1 MMKKYEADTTNPAK
15 SNPFTLSFG
24 NKPFEYVSRD
34 REFRSLIE
42 RINSEPPLSHC
53 FVITGVRGSGKTV
66 ALTTIKDHFEKEN
79 DWIVIELNPEDDMR
93 EGLAAKLYSE
103 AHIKHIFLEKDF
115 SFSFQGISFSI
126 HGKNPV
132 LNIDDLLDK
141 MIKAIAKQGKRILVA
156 VDEAT
161 NNQYMK
167 RFALS
172 FQILIRNNYPLF
184 LLTTSLYENI
194 SSLENEKNMTF
205 LIRAPK
211 LFLTPLSLQA
221 MTASYESTLN
231 MTFAEALK
239 CAKMTKGYAFAF
251 QLLGYLLFEK
261 SQKELNQRLMVTF
274 DQYLEEYVYTKVW
287 STLTNVERNIVKSF
301 NTNNSVSISTILE
314 RTGMKKEYFS
324 RYRDR
329 LIKKGILISLERG
342 KLSFAL
348 PRFNEFIEIE
358 TAYLD

>member
-1 MMKKYEADTTNPAK
+1 MKKYEGDAIGPIK

-24 NKPFEYVSRD
+24 NKPFEYVSREG
-34 REFRSLIE
+34 EFRSLIE
-42 RINSEPPLSHC
+42 KINGEPPLSHC

-79 DWIVIELNPEDDMR
+79 DWIVVELNPEDDMR

-103 AHIKHIFLEKDF
+103 AHIKHLFLEKDF

-126 HGKNPV
+126 HGKSPV

-156 VDEAT
+156 IDEAT
-161 NNQYMK
+161 NSQYMK
-167 RFALS
+167 QFALS

-184 LLTTSLYENI
+184 LLATSLYENI
-194 SSLENEKNMTF
+194 SALENEKNMTF

-211 LFLTPLSLQA
+211 IFLTPLSLQA
-221 MTASYESTLN
+221 MTVSYESTLN
-231 MTFAEALK
+231 MTFDEALK

-251 QLLGYLLFEK
+251 QLLGYLLFDESK
-261 SQKELNQRLMVTF
+261 KELDRRLLSSF
-274 DQYLEEYVYTKVW
+274 DQYLEEYVYAKIW
-287 STLTNVERNIVKSF
+287 SSLTNVERNIVKVF
-301 NTNNSVSISTILE
+301 NTNNSVPVSSILE

-329 LIKKGILISLERG
+329 LIKKGILVSLERG

-348 PRFNEFIEIE
+348 PRFHEFIEIE